1 MAGILSAV
9 NLRCVIKDSTAL
21 VVDSEIIA
29 PEFLEISSEQRLN
42 IILSLNAEKSNL
54 SNMARKLGATAAEI
68 HRNFSRLQK
77 AGFVKK
83 DSDGIYELTLYGK
96 AVSMQ
101 FPMLSF
107 MIKNKKYFETH
118 DFIDIPIKYIQ
129 RIGALEDSRL
139 ITGYVKVMEEWE
151 NIYKNS
157 REYICNILIEI
168 PYNESLLKILESKLE
183 NKTRISSIFSE
194 DVIVS
199 KERRDLLSRFN
210 FSKFVKNGTLERK
223 MTKGVKIAMVLN
235 ENEAGLSF
243 PTNAGEPDMSKMLY
257 SSDKLFHEWCFDF
270 FNEMWKNA
278 TAFQESKIT

>member
-1 MAGILSAV
+1 MIMT
-9 NLRCVIKDSTAL
+9 IE
-21 VVDSEIIA
+21 SEIIA
-29 PEFLEISSEQRLN
+29 PELLEISSEQRLN
-42 IILSLNAEKSNL
+42 IVLSLNVEKSNL
-54 SNMARKLGATAAEI
+54 SNMARHLDSTAAEV

-83 DSDGIYELTLYGK
+83 GPDGNYELTMYGK
-96 AVSMQ
+96 IICAQ
-101 FPMLSF
+101 IPTFSF

-118 DFIDIPIKYIQ
+118 DIMGIPTKYIQ
-129 RIGALEDSRL
+129 RVGALADSKL

-168 PYNESLLKILESKLE
+168 PYNESLLKILENKLE
-183 NKTRISSIFSE
+183 NKTKIASVFSDE
-194 DVIVS
+194 VVVS
-199 KERRDLLSRFN
+199 KERRDLLNRFN

-223 MTKGVKIAMVLN
+223 MTKDVKIAMVLN

-243 PTNAGEPDMSKMLY
+243 PTNAGESDMSKMLY

-270 FNEMWKNA
+270 FNETWKNA
-278 TAFQESKIT
+278 TAFQESKII